1 MLFPLSHSTYTCT
14 CRTLSCRREHGDNE
28 AQFAFDVMFVELSV
42 HLYLF
47 ALDALKA
54 RAGGGHASGA
64 VWGGRAEGCKK
75 SLIKGYKRFGAGG
88 SYLLYIQLAALPAP
102 GGNSHKHQD
111 PGRSAAVT
119 EAPSSPG
126 PEKREGR
133 GKTPIVRL
141 YLSMALGPQVNKQP
155 ILSACLSSR
164 VLVPKQKRTPVT
176 KYETGK
182 LTPKN

>member
-14 CRTLSCRREHGDNE
+14 WRTLLCRREHADNE
-28 AQFAFDVMFVELSV
+28 AQFAFDVMFVEFSV

-54 RAGGGHASGA
+54 RAGGCLGA
-64 VWGGRAEGCKK
+64 EQRAEPLRAGKDPLSTATSALERAGFISFTC
-75 SLIKGYKRFGAGG
+75 SWRLCRFQVGIPT
-88 SYLLYIQLAALPAP
+88 STRVPAAL
-102 GGNSHKHQD
+102 
-111 PGRSAAVT
+111 T

-126 PEKREGR
+126 PEKRESR
-133 GKTPIVRL
+133 GKTLIVRL
-141 YLSMALGPQVNKQP
+141 YLSMALGPQVNNQP

-164 VLVPKQKRTPVT
+164 VLVPKQKRTPVI